1 MSRVMVAGVL
11 VLGFLVAVPKSAH
24 ASGAELRLGA
34 FAPSADSQFFDDD
47 DDLYATRDKDWRGLT
62 GGGEFSFDLGPNVEL
77 GLHIDGYGREL
88 STSYREFTHENG
100 DDIRQHLK
108 LSIIPMG
115 ASLRILPAGK
125 RAAISPYLA
134 AGVDVVAYKYEEFG
148 DFIDFR
154 GDGDIRDDAFVD
166 EGAAFGFHAA
176 AGVRVRVN
184 YDVSITGEVRYL
196 NAKADMGEDFDGNRI
211 DLGGVSATVGVNLRF

>member
-11 VLGFLVAVPKSAH
+11 VLGVLVAVPKNAH

-34 FAPSADSQFFDDD
+34 FAPSADSNLFDDD
-47 DDLYATRDKDWRGLT
+47 DELYNTRDKDWRGVT
-62 GGGEFSFDLGPNVEL
+62 GGAEFSFDLGPNVEL
-77 GLHIDGYGREL
+77 GLHIDAYGREL
-88 STSYREFTHENG
+88 PTFYRDFTHENG
-100 DDIRQHLK
+100 DEIQQSLK
-108 LSIIPMG
+108 LSIVPMG
-115 ASLRILPAGK
+115 VSLRILPAGK
-125 RAAISPYLA
+125 RAAISPYVA

-154 GDGDIRDDAFVD
+154 GDNDVVNDAFVD

-184 YDVSITGEVRYL
+184 YDLSITGEVRYL
-196 NAKADMGEDFDGNRI
+196 NAKADMGEDFGGNRI

>member
-148 DFIDFR
+148 TSSTS
-154 GDGDIRDDAFVD
+154 
-166 EGAAFGFHAA
+166 GATATSGTTRSWTKEPPSASMRPQA
-176 AGVRVRVN
+176 CGCVSTTTSASRARCAISTRRPTWARTSMGIASTWAG
-184 YDVSITGEVRYL
+184 
-196 NAKADMGEDFDGNRI
+196 
-211 DLGGVSATVGVNLRF
+211 SAPRWA